1 MPFKKLSTVSLTDLF
16 TEELKRMI
24 LTGELRAGE
33 QLPPERQMASEMN
46 VSLAVVHAGIT
57 RLTALGFLRVAPRKG
72 IFVADYLRTGDLNTM
87 MAIVDFSGRA
97 LDSDAFD
104 LLTGFRR
111 SFEVLVTKK
120 ACEHRT
126 EEDLAALAEIVRR
139 AGDKAEAANAPEIGF
154 TFHHALALASGNP
167 YYPMV
172 MQSFRPVYVF
182 FYKTACAHS
191 YTQRQFAEQLASIL
205 DAVRRQDP
213 QAAEEII
220 LRIIDNWVR
229 EFEKTEK
236 FRRS

>member
-1 MPFKKLSTVSLTDLF
+1 
-16 TEELKRMI
+16 MI
-24 LTGELRAGE
+24 LTWELRAGE

-111 SFEVLVTKK
+111 SFEVLLTKK

>member
-1 MPFKKLSTVSLTDLF
+1 MAFKKLSTVSLTDLF

-111 SFEVLVTKK
+111 SIEVLLTRK
-120 ACEHRT
+120 ACESRT
-126 EEDLAALAEIVRR
+126 EEDLERLAEIVRR
-139 AGDKAEAANAPEIGF
+139 AGDKAETANIPEIGF
-154 TFHHALALASGNP
+154 EFHHELAMASGNP
-167 YYPMV
+167 YYAMV

-182 FYKTACAHS
+182 FYKQGYLHDGGRERMMDFL
-191 YTQRQFAEQLASIL
+191 TQTL

-213 QAAEEII
+213 QAAEEVI
-220 LRIIDNWVR
+220 LRSIDNWVR

>member
-1 MPFKKLSTVSLTDLF
+1 
-16 TEELKRMI
+16 MI

-111 SFEVLVTKK
+111 SFEVLLTKK

-126 EEDLAALAEIVRR
+126 EEDLAALASAGPGTRR
-139 AGDKAEAANAPEIGF
+139 
-154 TFHHALALASGNP
+154 
-167 YYPMV
+167 
-172 MQSFRPVYVF
+172 RPP
-182 FYKTACAHS
+182 T
-191 YTQRQFAEQLASIL
+191 
-205 DAVRRQDP
+205 P
-213 QAAEEII
+213 
-220 LRIIDNWVR
+220 
-229 EFEKTEK
+229 
-236 FRRS
+236 RRSALPSTTRWPWPAGTPTIPW

>member
-1 MPFKKLSTVSLTDLF
+1 MAFKKLSTVSLTDLF

-72 IFVADYLRTGDLNTM
+72 IFVTDYLRTGDINTM

-111 SFEVLVTKK
+111 SFEVLITKK
-120 ACEHRT
+120 ACECRT
-126 EEDLAALAEIVRR
+126 EEDLLRLAELARR
-139 AGDKAEAANAPEIGF
+139 AGDRSESGPAEIGYA
-154 TFHHALALASGNP
+154 FHHALALASGNP

-172 MQSFRPVYVF
+172 LQSFKPAYVF
-182 FYKTACAHS
+182 FYKHALAQAGS
-191 YTQRQFAEQLASIL
+191 RQGLREALSAIL

-213 QAAEEII
+213 QAAETVIQ
-220 LRIIDNWVR
+220 RNIDNWVR